1 MKFKLTGK
9 GHKGF
14 EAKKARYGFY
24 FILPWMI
31 GMLFLFVIPLIKS
44 LWYTFNDVGFADS
57 GGIQTTF
64 TGLYNIKY
72 VFTVDPNYMPNLL
85 ESVKK
90 FVLSFPIIVILS
102 FIFALILNQKFHGR
116 TFVRAIFFLP
126 VIIATGVVMK
136 NLNASISG
144 GTTGF
149 ESSGG
154 YAVSQIDFSGVLSS
168 LSIPKGFI
176 DLISG
181 YINTVFNLVWKTGIQ
196 VILFVSGMQT
206 IPDQLYEVSKIEG
219 ATKWEEFWFVTIP
232 LMKNIILLV
241 ILYTMVDLFITVD
254 SPVVS
259 QAFNLVNSMAYGL
272 SSAMLWMYILIVLAI
287 SAIILFVYKKC
298 CLDRW

>member
-1 MKFKLTGK
+1 MKSSIKK
-9 GHKGF
+9 HKGF

-24 FILPWMI
+24 FVLPWTV
-31 GMLFLFVIPLIKS
+31 GMLFLFVIPLLKS
-44 LWYTFNDVGFADS
+44 LLYTFSDVGFADS

-64 TGLYNIKY
+64 TGFYNLNY
-72 VFTVDPNYMPNLL
+72 VFKVDPNFVPNLL
-85 ESVKK
+85 ESLKQ

-116 TFVRAIFFLP
+116 IFIRAIFFLP
-126 VIIATGVVMK
+126 VIIATGVVLK

-144 GTTGF
+144 GTSGF
-149 ESSGG
+149 ETSGG
-154 YAVSQIDFSGVLSS
+154 YSVSQIDFSGVLSS

-176 DLISG
+176 DLISE
-181 YINTVFNLVWKTGIQ
+181 YVNTVFNLVWKTGIQ
-196 VILFVSGMQT
+196 VVLFVSGMQT

-219 ATKWEEFWFVTIP
+219 ATKWEEFWFVTIRM
-232 LMKNIILLV
+232 MKNILLLV

-272 SSAMLWMYILIVLAI
+272 SSAMLWAYILIALAI
-287 SAIILFVYKKC
+287 SGVILLIYKKC